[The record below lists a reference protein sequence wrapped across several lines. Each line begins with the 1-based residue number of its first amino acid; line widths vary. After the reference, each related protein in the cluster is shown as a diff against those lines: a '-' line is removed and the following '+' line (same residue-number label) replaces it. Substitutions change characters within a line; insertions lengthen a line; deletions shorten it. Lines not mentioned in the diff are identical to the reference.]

1 MLDEFDI
8 VTKAELEQAAYELRD
23 YLIFERRGLPINAG
37 RDYDLFRRNV
47 ASAEFEEVI
56 NRTQIKPKSL
66 VLRFPNVLW
75 WEQNNHLGARGTNFI
90 HPVAPEAKPGAYFAT
105 SEEGFSDVILNH
117 RSRLLADN
125 RFVVNNRSIADYE
138 LKWGYNILASQ
149 TARLSGVLSTAPAA
163 ANYFNLKEAIKAVL
177 ANHPNESMRG
187 ELSQVEVFCFLR
199 KSVSISPE
207 ALCYFTL
214 VHPSKLHVA
223 KALFDYLIFEVIHK
237 GHLRLCGSTL
247 TLEERRRPSPWP
259 WAPHMEALDFIPY
272 MVQTRLSVLMSQGL
286 VPSENDVTED
296 DQPQG
301 ELSGDGLVVPQ
312 SSPTPT
318 VTPPPDTA
326 SSLPRLV
333 RRVGPAT
340 ASPPAT
346 TAAAAASAPVTPPL
360 PLPREEDMAKLFPEP
375 YGYLEED
382 LASPV
387 VDQASLAAKVRERAE
402 LFEQLKFRVTDSS
415 DPRTMLCLSF
425 RQLDEGTFVLYK
437 HTMFLLGKGSEASVY
452 LGGYLA
458 GEYASDDL
466 EVVKRNFSAHAQPVA
481 IKHYNSYDNKIEINT
496 FRRLP
501 RGVDGIINYL
511 ASYDVG
517 EVELYTVQELGL
529 VSLDKVVRTA
539 PLQDRLKMIR
549 GASLAVRELHRRTG
563 GPIVHRDIR
572 LPNFL
577 LTETGCIK
585 ICDFGISR
593 ILGDTK
599 RTVRT
604 QGRSM
609 AFLNYQPHE
618 VQVVVAQMI
627 ENMEE
632 EAKVLDG
639 DDENS
644 EQKSENHFFVPV
656 STSADIFMLGLV
668 LYKLATKVEAFSNK
682 DILNH
687 KGPNFGMFHD
697 LFPGGPLLAHLLSCM
712 LSHDPA
718 ARPTIEQVLDHPF
731 FKSWNENKSIVDV
744 LYRELHDQN
753 GVRVGENFL
762 LLESMLRTLEA
773 SMQEIDWAARRQI
786 LPVSVQTHILNSART
801 PHLLYADGR
810 VLPHS
815 LPNIHGAVQ
824 WLRHFYT
831 HFHDTRTL
839 VWVYH
844 DLLATVKEGAAL
856 GEFVYVHPTLAWIL
870 PGLWEMR
877 MKYHQELKAEKD
889 DLDRKWEE
897 LQRQNDE
904 KNRELR
910 LKDRKVRALFTLSA

>member
-1 MLDEFDI
+1 MASCIETSPSSSAGSSRHAQIIACQHSGRLGTCSEQTEQWFDADHETCRKTLVKALKWNSFEITLFWSVAACPLMLGAI
-8 VTKAELEQAAYELRD
+8 TIY
-23 YLIFERRGLPINAG
+23 
-37 RDYDLFRRNV
+37 
-47 ASAEFEEVI
+47 SAEI
-56 NRTQIKPKSL
+56 LPP
-66 VLRFPNVLW
+66 PNSKKFLTERKLNPRVSS
-75 WEQNNHLGARGTNFI
+75 
-90 HPVAPEAKPGAYFAT
+90 PEAKPGAYFAA
-105 SEEGFSDVILNH
+105 SEEGFSVVILNN

-125 RFVVNNRSIADYE
+125 RFVANNRSIAVT
-138 LKWGYNILASQ
+138 ILNGVTIFSQ
-149 TARLSGVLSTAPAA
+149 
-163 ANYFNLKEAIKAVL
+163 EAIKAVL
-177 ANHPNESMRG
+177 ANHPNESMLG
-187 ELSQVEVFCFLR
+187 VLNQVE
-199 KSVSISPE
+199 
-207 ALCYFTL
+207 
-214 VHPSKLHVA
+214 LHVA

-272 MVQTRLSVLMSQGL
+272 MVQTRLSGDRRL
-286 VPSENDVTED
+286 VPSENAVTED

-301 ELSGDGLVVPQ
+301 ELSCDGLVVPQ
-312 SSPTPT
+312 ASPTRT

-326 SSLPRLV
+326 SSLPLLV
-333 RRVGPAT
+333 RRVGPASV
-340 ASPPAT
+340 SPPST
-346 TAAAAASAPVTPPL
+346 SAAASTPVAPPL

-375 YGYLEED
+375 YGYLEGD

-387 VDQASLAAKVRERAE
+387 VDQASLAVKVRERAE
-402 LFEQLKFRVTDSS
+402 LFEQLKFRVSDSS

-466 EVVKRNFSAHAQPVA
+466 EAVKRNFSAHAQPVA

-539 PLQDRLKMIR
+539 SLQDRLKMIR
-549 GASLAVRELHRRTG
+549 GACLAVRELHRRTG

-593 ILGDTK
+593 ILAA
-599 RTVRT
+599 RV
-604 QGRSM
+604 
-609 AFLNYQPHE
+609 L
-618 VQVVVAQMI
+618 VVVEQMI
-627 ENMEE
+627 EKMEE
-632 EAKVLDG
+632 EAKMFDG
-639 DDENS
+639 DEES
-644 EQKSENHFFVPV
+644 EQKSENPFFVPV

-682 DILNH
+682 DILN
-687 KGPNFGMFHD
+687 KKEPNLGMFDD
-697 LFPGGPLLAHLLSCM
+697 LFPGGPMLAHVLSCM

-731 FKSWNENKSIVDV
+731 FKSWNENKSVVDV
-744 LYRELHDQN
+744 LYRVLHDQK
-753 GVRVGENFL
+753 GVRVGKSFL

-773 SMQEIDWAARRQI
+773 SMQEFDWAARRQN
-786 LPVSVQTHILNSART
+786 LPASMQSRIQNSTRT

-824 WLRHFYT
+824 WLRHFCT
-831 HFHDTRTL
+831 HFQDTRTL
-839 VWVYH
+839 VWIYR